1 MAGKAM
7 NLICFLFLILKQ
19 KCATF
24 GPNGCP
30 MNNSLL
36 PFKIDW
42 RQKLTDLRE
51 DVKTRL
57 NNPWLKAGVLLILG
71 ALVSRPELSFS
82 LSINGVGEWISVVE
96 SHTIQQ
102 LGVAQPVSYK
112 VREADKKE
120 WTAKELR
127 QLAYVKKYA
136 PMAVKEMRTH
146 GIPASVTLAQG
157 LLESNVG
164 KSRLATNNN
173 NHFGIKCFSKSCNK
187 GHCSNFSDDTHKD
200 FFLVYKDAEQSYRD
214 HSRLLQ
220 KDRYAGLF
228 KLAVDDYSAWSHG
241 LRKAGYATD
250 PRYADKLIGLIEA
263 LELDRY
269 DEL

>member
-1 MAGKAM
+1 MK
-7 NLICFLFLILKQ
+7 
-19 KCATF
+19 
-24 GPNGCP
+24 
-30 MNNSLL
+30 NSLL
-36 PFKIDW
+36 PFKVDW
-42 RQKLTDLRE
+42 RQKLTDLRT
-51 DVKTRL
+51 DVKQRL
-57 NNPWLKAGVLLILG
+57 DNPWLKAGVLLILF
-71 ALVSRPELSFS
+71 AIFSRPEVSFS
-82 LSINGVGEWISVVE
+82 LSINGMSEWISVVE
-96 SHTIQQ
+96 SNTIQQ
-102 LGVAQPVSYK
+102 LGVAQPVALR
-112 VREADKKE
+112 VREAHKRE
-120 WTAKELR
+120 WTEKELR
-127 QLAYVKKYA
+127 QLAYVRTYA
-136 PMAVKEMRTH
+136 PMAVKEMYQH

-173 NHFGIKCFSKSCNK
+173 NHFGIKCFSKSCKK

-200 FFLVYKDAEQSYRD
+200 FFLVYKDAGHSYRD

-228 KLAVDDYSAWSHG
+228 KLEPDDYRAWSHG